1 MKYQYENHL
10 CKLLDLKVRKFKNG
24 ASQPKE
30 EVYVSLEKL
39 EGQPSTL
46 YLFVRSNSTKVV
58 IYQGILMKNISRLEH
73 FLDKEDNLKFQ
84 VIRRGQSSTG
94 DVQNN
99 KMEREVVKIQ
109 FESIEECQN
118 FKKTVSD
125 YFEPTNWCLYDSVF
139 TNHQ

>member
-58 IYQGILMKNISRLEH
+58 IYQGILMKNIRRLEH

-109 FESIEECQN
+109 FESIDECQN

-125 YFEPTNWCLYDSVF
+125 YFEPTN
-139 TNHQ
+139 